1 MNRTVVDR
9 VSVEAALLRKR
20 ARLTPAVATEWM
32 VAKAVVIP
40 AAVTGLV
47 NRILHRTPQATREIP
62 ASLRRHAGVYV
73 WRPTFGPDGLPDSDG
88 EIVPLE
94 EFEGPAKRTV
104 H

>member
-20 ARLTPAVATEWM
+20 ARLTPAVATEW
-32 VAKAVVIP
+32 VVSKAVVIP

-47 NRILHRTPQATREIP
+47 NRILHRAPTAAPEIP
-62 ASLRRHAGVYV
+62 PSLKRHAGVYV
-73 WRPTFGPDGLPDSDG
+73 WRPTFGRDGMPDADG
-88 EIVPLE
+88 EVVTVE
-94 EFEGPAKRTV
+94 EFERTKGQI